1 MTEMTKLIELLH
13 AGNYSCVVENCYG
26 LHTFSRRGV
35 ADLYEVYREHAEW
48 LDHASLADKVIGKGA
63 AALMAAGGVAR
74 VWTALISRPALQ
86 LLLDAGIP
94 TDYDT
99 LVPQI
104 LNRTRQGF
112 CPVET
117 LCMDARTPQECLPK
131 IRAFIE
137 QQSR

>member
-1 MTEMTKLIELLH
+1 MDMNHLKSLL
-13 AGNYSCVVENCYG
+13 ATSGASLVLYDGEV
-26 LHTFSRRGV
+26 HTYHGRGV
-35 ADLYEVYREHAEW
+35 ADLYDLYAHHPGKLRGALV
-48 LDHASLADKVIGKGA
+48 ADKVIGKGA